1 MYNIDSLKRKML
13 VKYPFFG
20 SVVVNV
26 KYQET
31 KEVDTACTDGK
42 TIYYNPDFLNSLSLE
57 EQMFLLAHEVC
68 HIAFNHILRS
78 EGKDARLWNIAT
90 DAVIN
95 QFLMRDGLK
104 MVEGGVDMAEAI
116 NYDAEQLYE
125 KLLKEQ
131 EEKQQQQQQNGNG
144 QDQQK
149 QDGQGQSGNQG
160 QDGQNKNQQQ
170 NEQGE
175 DGKNQ
180 EGEQNKQ
187 GGQDQQNE
195 QSKSDQVQS
204 KQQGSQG
211 QSGQDGNQEQ
221 AQNENSQGE
230 NSTGSGSGSEAGSES
245 GSGNG
250 DDEMDDQTKNDVGH
264 DTHKMWKEAVKK
276 HNEELKNEKENNGT
290 VATDENEKKSF
301 EEKQREKKLQ
311 HKQEEI
317 AENGEK
323 EAFKKNSETK
333 KSMLEELKDELAN
346 QATSQAGT
354 KSKGET
360 RTVDDLSTKGYTQL
374 LDWRYILR
382 EAIQRNAD
390 WSYKNAEIED
400 GVVSPR
406 LEELPAPE
414 TEIVLDTSGSISDTL
429 LRNFL
434 RECKV
439 IFQTSN
445 VKVGCFDTKFYG
457 FENIRTEEDIDKMEF
472 KGGGGT
478 DFRAAIGAFTGRTEN
493 KIIFTDGQ
501 APMPDKA
508 VNAIWVVFGGTQIKP
523 KGGQVIAITSEQLE
537 KLKGGRTR

>member
-42 TIYYNPDFLNSLSLE
+42 IIYYNPEFLNSLSLE

-104 MVEGGVDMAEAI
+104 MVEGGVDIAEAI

-131 EEKQQQQQQNGNG
+131 QEKQHQQQNGNG

-149 QDGQGQSGNQG
+149 QDGQGQNGNQG
-160 QDGQNKNQQQ
+160 QDGHNQGDQQ

-204 KQQGSQG
+204 KQQGGQDQQKQDGQG
-211 QSGQDGNQEQ
+211 QSGQEGNQEQ
-221 AQNENSQGE
+221 SQNENSQGE
-230 NSTGSGSGSEAGSES
+230 NSTGGGFGSEAGSAS
-245 GSGNG
+245 GSGNSE
-250 DDEMDDQTKNDVGH
+250 DEMDDQTKNDVGH
-264 DTHKMWKEAVKK
+264 DTHKMRKAAEKK
-276 HNEELKNEKENNGT
+276 HNEE
-290 VATDENEKKSF
+290 
-301 EEKQREKKLQ
+301 
-311 HKQEEI
+311 
-317 AENGEK
+317 
-323 EAFKKNSETK
+323 
-333 KSMLEELKDELAN
+333 
-346 QATSQAGT
+346 
-354 KSKGET
+354 
-360 RTVDDLSTKGYTQL
+360 
-374 LDWRYILR
+374 
-382 EAIQRNAD
+382 
-390 WSYKNAEIED
+390 
-400 GVVSPR
+400 
-406 LEELPAPE
+406 
-414 TEIVLDTSGSISDTL
+414 
-429 LRNFL
+429 
-434 RECKV
+434 
-439 IFQTSN
+439 
-445 VKVGCFDTKFYG
+445 
-457 FENIRTEEDIDKMEF
+457 
-472 KGGGGT
+472 
-478 DFRAAIGAFTGRTEN
+478 
-493 KIIFTDGQ
+493 
-501 APMPDKA
+501 
-508 VNAIWVVFGGTQIKP
+508 
-523 KGGQVIAITSEQLE
+523 
-537 KLKGGRTR
+537 